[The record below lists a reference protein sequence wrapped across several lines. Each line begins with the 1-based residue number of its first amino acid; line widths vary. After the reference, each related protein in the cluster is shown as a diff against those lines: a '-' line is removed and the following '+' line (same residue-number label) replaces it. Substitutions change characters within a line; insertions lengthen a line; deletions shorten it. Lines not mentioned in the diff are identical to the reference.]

1 MTVAGLTA
9 GTGTVCLVSNM
20 ARYTAPCTVAGPLQN
35 LSVSVFEL
43 FLRLP
48 QLR

>member
-9 GTGTVCLVSNM
+9 GTGVVCLVSEM
-20 ARYTAPCTVAGPLQN
+20 AWYTGPCTVVGPLQN

-48 QLR
+48 QLK